1 LPYWVGFFNFTG
13 LFWVEQTYVFG
24 TFVLRYLLEESA
36 MCRPQNNAV
45 WRFGGMKEGRGESE
59 GGHFHGGRVNFSFTQ
74 GAYGRQTQT

>member
-1 LPYWVGFFNFTG
+1 
-13 LFWVEQTYVFG
+13 
-24 TFVLRYLLEESA
+24 

-45 WRFGGMKEGRGESE
+45 GRFGGMKEGRGESE